1 MACRSSQLS
10 CTSARAMASGQKSS
24 CEASEALPAPAVSWR
39 DSTASLLDAMMM
51 MLCQNNCTCDPR
63 ELLLLHPRQQ
73 QMCCSHHPF
82 PHNRGCKGVI
92 FCNCSNQICDCNKAR
107 QVGEFAVAVQVDALM
122 LPLVTYHW

>member
-10 CTSARAMASGQKSS
+10 CTSARAMASGLKSS

-73 QMCCSHHPF
+73 QMVVHTTHF
-82 PHNRGCKGVI
+82 LTTVAA
-92 FCNCSNQICDCNKAR
+92 NKVSSSSVAAIA
-107 QVGEFAVAVQVDALM
+107 FATATNLGK
-122 LPLVTYHW
+122 LENLL

>member
-51 MLCQNNCTCDPR
+51 MRCQNNCACGPR
-63 ELLLLHPRQQ
+63 ELLLLRPRQQ
-73 QMCCSHHPF
+73 QMCCSHHHF
-82 PHNRGCKGVI
+82 LTTVAAKVSSSSI
-92 FCNCSNQICDCNKAR
+92 ATIESATATAR
-107 QVGEFAVAVQVDALM
+107 QDGEAL
-122 LPLVTYHW
+122 LCKLLH

>member
-10 CTSARAMASGQKSS
+10 CTSARAMASGLKSS

-39 DSTASLLDAMMM
+39 DSTASLLDAMMMM

-73 QMCCSHHPF
+73 QMCCSHHHF
-82 PHNRGCKGVI
+82 LTTVAAKVSSSSVAAI
-92 FCNCSNQICDCNKAR
+92 A
-107 QVGEFAVAVQVDALM
+107 FATATNLGKLDNL
-122 LPLVTYHW
+122 L